1 MFRFSEISK
10 NIFDPKTTFLSK
22 DDVLITNVEHDTRRI
37 KAGALYVALKGEN
50 LDGHDF
56 VKDAKNKGAVACL
69 VEKKIENVDIAQIIV
84 PDTLYAYGELARYWR
99 GRMKYPIIGLT
110 GSNGKTTTKDIIFT
124 ILSYKNKVFKTQG
137 NFNNLIG
144 VPYTL
149 LGFPLEAD
157 YGIIEM
163 GMNASGE
170 IARLAV
176 IADPGLGLI
185 TNIGRAH
192 IGKLGSAEAVFAAKM
207 ELFNYLVQKKDST
220 FIINLSDKM
229 ISSWASNKDIKNKVT
244 FCNSISCSADVVI
257 EQVSDN
263 SQEQDFKVI
272 IKGGETGT
280 GSIKLSG
287 IHNLSNVAAGIAVVC
302 AFGIS
307 LDDCLKGLE
316 SFIAPAMR
324 SNMLVKDGVKYLVDC
339 YNANPDSME
348 AAIDAGSKVEGVK
361 RRIAVIGDML
371 ELDDFSPRLHQEI
384 GEYLGNKKYDYVFAI
399 GQYASNYEK
408 GFLKLSSKDKISIYD
423 AEDIM
428 VLKSDLK
435 SFIKKGDFVLVKAS
449 RGMKLE
455 TVLD

>member
-1 MFRFSEISK
+1 
-10 NIFDPKTTFLSK
+10 
-22 DDVLITNVEHDTRRI
+22 
-37 KAGALYVALKGEN
+37 
-50 LDGHDF
+50 
-56 VKDAKNKGAVACL
+56 
-69 VEKKIENVDIAQIIV
+69 
-84 PDTLYAYGELARYWR
+84 
-99 GRMKYPIIGLT
+99 
-110 GSNGKTTTKDIIFT
+110 
-124 ILSYKNKVFKTQG
+124 
-137 NFNNLIG
+137 
-144 VPYTL
+144 
-149 LGFPLEAD
+149 
-157 YGIIEM
+157 
-163 GMNASGE
+163 
-170 IARLAV
+170 
-176 IADPGLGLI
+176 
-185 TNIGRAH
+185 
-192 IGKLGSAEAVFAAKM
+192 
-207 ELFNYLVQKKDST
+207 
-220 FIINLSDKM
+220 
-229 ISSWASNKDIKNKVT
+229 
-244 FCNSISCSADVVI
+244 
-257 EQVSDN
+257 
-263 SQEQDFKVI
+263 VI